1 MAQQQLTSGGS
12 SHTEAA
18 SELLRALRGPKSQRA
33 FAKRL
38 GYRGNPITD
47 WEHGRRFPTASETLR
62 VAAKVGIDLDVA
74 FSAFHPVPPPTS
86 EDGYAVANWLD
97 SLRGTCTNAEL
108 AQRAGRS
115 RFAIGR
121 WLAGHSV
128 PRLPDFLR
136 FIDAING
143 RAAEWVATLVPIE
156 LVPSLEPTY
165 RSMSAARQVSRDL
178 PWSEAVLRVIETK
191 GYEALS
197 SHSNEYIASVLELDP
212 ELVAHIVEVLEGA
225 GAIRRGSD
233 SYRVIGSLVVDT
245 NVTEQSR
252 ARLAAHWAQ
261 VAQARVQA
269 GKGDWFAYNVISVSQ
284 RDCSRIEQIL
294 RAAFREIRGI
304 VKESTPTEQA
314 ALLTLQLTRWETP
327 SPVRSNVLGLET
339 GVGPLRRTG

>member
-1 MAQQQLTSGGS
+1 MAVSQQRVTSGGC
-12 SHTEAA
+12 SHEAAA
-18 SELLRALRGPKSQRA
+18 SELLRALRGAKSQRA

-62 VAAKVGIDLDVA
+62 IATKVGLELESA
-74 FSAFHPVPPPTS
+74 FSAFHPAPAPTS

-97 SLRGTCTNAEL
+97 SLRGSSSNTEL

-115 RFAIGR
+115 RFAVGR

-165 RSMSAARQVSRDL
+165 RSMIAARQVSRDL

-191 GYEALS
+191 GYEELP
-197 SHSNEYIASVLELDP
+197 SHSNEYIASVLELEP
-212 ELVAHIVEVLEGA
+212 ELVAHIVQVLEGA
-225 GAIRRGSD
+225 GAIRRGPD
-233 SYRVIGSLVVDT
+233 GYRVIGTLVVDT
-245 NVTEQSR
+245 SVTEQSR

-261 VAQARVQA
+261 VAQARVHA
-269 GKGDWFAYNVISVSQ
+269 GKSDWFAYNVISVSQ
-284 RDCSRIEQIL
+284 QDCSRIEQIL

-327 SPVRSNVLGLET
+327 APET
-339 GVGPLRRTG
+339 P